1 MDNMGIARNGL
12 LPLLNITSEA
22 PFLKTIFVTSTILWL
37 WFTVTSIYNAYFHK
51 LAEFP
56 GPLLARC
63 SLIWRIYHSQT
74 GRYHYAI
81 QAQHRRYGPVVR
93 VSPNE
98 LSFASV
104 ESWKAI
110 YGHRVSGAPT
120 PIKSEFYDIYG
131 AGFKSLCIGSERDP
145 RKHGQ
150 MRKMLSAAFSTR
162 VLMDQEDIIGKV
174 VDQFITRLG
183 ADGAQP
189 KGLNMTKWYEMV
201 AFDALGEMA
210 FGESFHSVEAGQPH
224 SWSEIIVSHLYFIT
238 LIDNLRR
245 LPFVARLA
253 RLLFPSALAVQNQ
266 NSQYSRRKV
275 EERLAKKSSRN
286 DFLSTVVQ
294 SYEQGITSKEEMTAH
309 VSTLTIAGGE
319 TTATF
324 LAAVTYYLLRNP
336 VYLSKV
342 QEGIRARFSSYDE
355 VNATAARQLAYLQ
368 AVINEGLRLYAP
380 GSQGFPRISAGM
392 KVGDVYVP
400 AGAEVFTHAWT
411 LTHSEQYFSDPLV
424 FKPERWLDSYSTD
437 VREASQPFS
446 MGPRGCLGQNFAYM
460 EINLILAKML
470 WKYDLELVNK
480 DLDWEK
486 ESQLHVMW
494 WKPALMVQFRE
505 RESHDTMQ
513 THNH

>member
-1 MDNMGIARNGL
+1 MIDEAGSPGEILCIL
-12 LPLLNITSEA
+12 LSTTANASSQDALL
-22 PFLKTIFVTSTILWL
+22 
-37 WFTVTSIYNAYFHK
+37 FTLLLICLYVLATGVYNVYFHK
-51 LAEFP
+51 LATFP

-81 QAQHRRYGPVVR
+81 QAQHRKYGPVVR

-110 YGHRVSGAPT
+110 YGHRVGGAPT

-131 AGFKSLCIGSERDP
+131 AGFDSLCIGSERDP
-145 RKHGQ
+145 HKHGQ

-162 VLMDQEDIIGKV
+162 VLMEQEDIITKTV
-174 VDQFITRLG
+174 EQFIARLG
-183 ADGAQP
+183 IDGAQV

-201 AFDALGEMA
+201 AFDSLGEMA
-210 FGESFHSVEAGQPH
+210 FGESFHSVEAGEPH

-253 RLLFPSALAVQNQ
+253 RLLFPSTLAVQNQ
-266 NSQYSRRKV
+266 NSQYSRKKV
-275 EERLAKKSSRN
+275 EQRLSKQSSRN
-286 DFLSTVVQ
+286 DFLSTVVK
-294 SYEQGITSKEEMTAH
+294 SYEEGTVSKEEMTAH

-324 LAAVTYYLLRNP
+324 LAAATYYLLRNP
-336 VYLSKV
+336 ACLFKV
-342 QEGIRARFSSYDE
+342 QQEIRARFSSYEDI
-355 VNATAARQLAYLQ
+355 NATAARQLPYLQ
-368 AVINEGLRLYAP
+368 AVINEGLRMYAP
-380 GSQGFPRISAGM
+380 GSQGFPRVSTGM
-392 KVGDVYVP
+392 RVGDFYVP

-411 LTHSEQYFSDPLV
+411 LTHSKQYFSDPNS
-424 FKPERWLDSYSTD
+424 FKPERWTDPESTD
-437 VREASQPFS
+437 TREASQPFS

-460 EINLILAKML
+460 EITLILSKML
-470 WKYDLELVNK
+470 WKYDLELVNQN
-480 DLDWEK
+480 LDWEA
-486 ESQLHVMW
+486 ESHLHVMW
-494 WKPALMVQFRE
+494 WKPALMVRFKETR
-505 RESHDTMQ
+505 HT
-513 THNH
+513 

>member
-1 MDNMGIARNGL
+1 MTIARNGL
-12 LPLLNITSEA
+12 LPLLTITPEA
-22 PFLKTIFVTSTILWL
+22 SFLKTIIFASTTLWL
-37 WFTVTSIYNAYFHK
+37 WFTITSIYNAYFHK
-51 LAEFP
+51 IAAFP

-63 SLIWRIYHSQT
+63 
-74 GRYHYAI
+74 
-81 QAQHRRYGPVVR
+81 PVVR

-131 AGFKSLCIGSERDP
+131 AGFKSLCIGSERDT

-210 FGESFHSVEAGQPH
+210 FGESFHSVEA
-224 SWSEIIVSHLYFIT
+224 
-238 LIDNLRR
+238 
-245 LPFVARLA
+245 
-253 RLLFPSALAVQNQ
+253 ALAVQNQ

-336 VYLSKV
+336 VCLSKV
-342 QEGIRARFSSYDE
+342 QEEIRARFSSYDE
-355 VNATAARQLAYLQ
+355 VDATAARRLAYLQ

-380 GSQGFPRISAGM
+380 GSQGFPRISTGM
-392 KVGDVYVP
+392 KVGDIYVP

-424 FKPERWLDSYSTD
+424 FKPERWLDPYSTD

-480 DLDWEK
+480 NLDWEK

-494 WKPALMVQFRE
+494 WKPALMIKEIHVIGGPA
-505 RESHDTMQ
+505 DILY
-513 THNH
+513 

>member
-1 MDNMGIARNGL
+1 MGIPRAGL
-12 LPLLNITSEA
+12 IPLLNITSEA
-22 PFLKTIFVTSTILWL
+22 PFLKTIFVASTILWL

-81 QAQHRRYGPVVR
+81 QAQHRKYGSVVR

-162 VLMDQEDIIGKV
+162 VLMDQEDIIGRV

-210 FGESFHSVEAGQPH
+210 FGESFHSVEA
-224 SWSEIIVSHLYFIT
+224 
-238 LIDNLRR
+238 
-245 LPFVARLA
+245 ARLA

-336 VYLSKV
+336 VCLSKV
-342 QEGIRARFSSYDE
+342 QEEIGSRFSSYDE

-368 AVINEGLRLYAP
+368 AVINECLRLYAP
-380 GSQGFPRISAGM
+380 GSQGFPRISTGM

-400 AGAEVFTHAWT
+400 AG
-411 LTHSEQYFSDPLV
+411 YFSDPLV
-424 FKPERWLDSYSTD
+424 FKPERWLDPYSTD

-460 EINLILAKML
+460 EISLILAKML
-470 WKYDLELVNK
+470 WKCDLELVNK
-480 DLDWEK
+480 NLDWEK